1 MKRFLLFFA
10 ILLLIP
16 GVAFA
21 DETESTTTTKSVVE
35 NPDTGVENYFLTLG
49 IASVVI
55 AGSLYIINKNN
66 VFKEI

>member
-1 MKRFLLFFA
+1 MKKFLLFFA

-16 GVAFA
+16 VVAYA
-21 DETESTTTTKSVVE
+21 DEAESTTTTKSVVE

-55 AGSLYIINKNN
+55 AGTLYVINKNK